1 MRLRRSYINL
11 RRMAATTVLSSVLCL
26 LSPDMEQTQSFRFFN
41 RGPSAIARL
50 AFFSLLSL
58 LLLFVD
64 ARYKYLEFAR
74 TALAAPVHAVQRMLA
89 LPGEWWHEAGA
100 FLVVQSSLVKDNA
113 QLNQRHVFEGAQL
126 QQLQVLQAENQHLR
140 DLMQVQQKTSYPMQ
154 LAEIVYLE
162 RDIFKRKVMVDKGA
176 QANVQAGQI
185 VMDDIGIVGQV
196 TRVYPWLSEVTLIT
210 DKDHAVPVQV
220 LRNGLRAVV
229 FGSGD
234 TSELALRYM
243 PISADIQQGDVLVTS
258 GIDGTY
264 PPGLPVAT
272 VSRIERDPAYPFA
285 LIQCLPIAGVDRHRQ
300 LLILSGL
307 PKFPDRPPEVPDA
320 PADKPKKSKLKSP

>member
-1 MRLRRSYINL
+1 
-11 RRMAATTVLSSVLCL
+11 
-26 LSPDMEQTQSFRFFN
+26 MEHTQSFRFFN
-41 RGPSAIARL
+41 RGPSPAVRL

-64 ARYKYLEFAR
+64 ARYKYLESAR
-74 TALAAPVHAVQRMLA
+74 GALSVLLYPLQRAVSAPGSL
-89 LPGEWWHEAGA
+89 WHGADA
-100 FLVVQSSLVKDNA
+100 FLTLQSNLIRENEELRQQRSADAVK
-113 QLNQRHVFEGAQL
+113 L
-126 QQLQVLQAENQHLR
+126 QQLQALQAENQSLR
-140 DLMQVQQKTSYPMQ
+140 QLLAVQQRADYPMQ
-154 LAEIVYLE
+154 LAEIAYIE
-162 RDIFKRKVMVDKGA
+162 RDIFKRKLFLDKGA
-176 QANVQAGQI
+176 QASVQAGQV
-185 VMDDIGIVGQV
+185 VMDDSGVVGQI

-220 LRNGLRAVV
+220 LRTGLRSIV

-243 PISADIQQGDVLVTS
+243 PVSADLQTGDMLVTS

-264 PPGLPVAT
+264 PPGLPVAK

-285 LIQCLPIAGVDRHRQ
+285 RVQCAPVAGVTSQRQ

-307 PKFPDRPPEVPDA
+307 PKLPERPEAAPE
-320 PADKPKKSKLKSP
+320 PATDDKPKKAGRKKP